1 MAGKRLLI
9 HSLFLL
15 VLPIIV
21 AAFGVST
28 AGALAL
34 VLVALAWRMAITL
47 SVLLFPARV
56 PKLELETIAASHFAE
71 KVRWAMDRLGIEY
84 VERQTAGV
92 IGVLFL
98 GRTVPQLKIRTGR
111 VRSIVG
117 ASPDILRYLWGAY
130 AATSGEKAAFL
141 APTKERLA
149 LERRLDAYGYDL
161 QVWVYHHILAD
172 RDLSLH
178 VWGRSSPLIPRWQRY
193 LLSVMFPVLRAF
205 LRKAFA
211 LSEQNYAAAV
221 ARIEALLEE
230 IEGSLSDARNSIL
243 SGDAVDYVDMA
254 LASMT
259 ALWLQPEGF
268 GAGKADAV
276 RMPRER
282 LPAEMR
288 AEIER
293 WIENY
298 PHIVAFVEKLYREQ
312 RRSH

>member
-15 VLPIIV
+15 VLPILV
-21 AAFGVST
+21 ALFGVST
-28 AGALAL
+28 AGAVAL
-34 VLVALAWRMAITL
+34 VLVALAWRLAITL
-47 SVLLFPARV
+47 SVLLFPAHV

-71 KVRWAMDRLGIEY
+71 KVRWPMDRLGIEY

-117 ASPDILRYLWGAY
+117 ASPDILRYLWGTY
-130 AATSGEKAAFL
+130 AATLGEKAAFL
-141 APTKERLA
+141 APTKARLA

-172 RDLSLH
+172 RALSLH

-193 LLSVMFPVLRAF
+193 LLSVMFPVLRVF
-205 LRKAFA
+205 LREAFA

-230 IEGSLSDARNSIL
+230 IEGWLSDGRNSIL
-243 SGDAVDYVDMA
+243 SGDTIDYVDMA

-259 ALWLQPEGF
+259 ALWVQPEGF

-276 RMPRER
+276 QIGRDR
-282 LPAEMR
+282 LPAAMR
-288 AEIER
+288 VEIER
-293 WIENY
+293 WIEHY
-298 PHIVAFVEKLYREQ
+298 PHTVAFVEKLYREQ